1 MPVSQ
6 VGCTS
11 SSLSDAVPVLSCV
24 TLLAPILVNS
34 ESIGAAFIRAV
45 SVIVISAF
53 M

>member
-24 TLLAPILVNS
+24 KLLAPILVS
-34 ESIGAAFIRAV
+34 SDSIGAAFITV